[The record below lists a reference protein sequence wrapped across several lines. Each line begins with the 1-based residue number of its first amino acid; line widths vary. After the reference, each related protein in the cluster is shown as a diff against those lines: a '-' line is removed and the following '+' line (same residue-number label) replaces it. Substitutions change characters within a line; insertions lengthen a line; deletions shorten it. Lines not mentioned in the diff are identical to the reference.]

1 MLERVGSVAGVTR
14 TSDGGP
20 ARALRPRRV
29 APVGLAELFP
39 DASPDATVPVSGVT
53 LDTRLVQPGDLFVA
67 LPGRHQ
73 HGAAFAGAAARAGA
87 VAILTDRAGAG
98 SAAAAGPPVVVVSD
112 PRTAMATAA
121 ARVYG
126 EPARAMT
133 MYAVTGTNGKTTTC
147 YLLEAAL
154 RSAGVRTGLVGTI
167 GFRLDGVDLPGAR
180 TTVTTPESPEL
191 QGLLGYLREGGAS
204 AVSMEV
210 SSHALVLG
218 RADAVLFDVAAFTN
232 LGRDHLDF
240 HGDLESYFEAK
251 ASLFT
256 PERTRRAVLNV
267 DDPRGETLR
276 RRLATEDSVP
286 VTRVGLGPSAD
297 VHPLQIGPVRRGRT
311 RLRASVLGE
320 PVEAWLAAP
329 GDYNVCNALT
339 ALAMV
344 AVTGGDVVAAAAGLD
359 RAVVPGRMERVEL
372 GATAPL
378 AYVDFAHTPQAVTAA
393 LSAVRNS
400 AEPGGRLL
408 AVLGCGGDRDP
419 AKREPMG
426 AAAAGVADVVVVTD
440 DNPRGEDPAAIRS
453 AVLRGARLEARSGGR
468 RVEVF
473 DGGDRRRAIAAAL
486 AGSGPGDVVVV
497 LGKGHERGQEVAGAL
512 LPFVDVDV
520 LGQEWRRIR
529 SKADSS

>member
-1 MLERVGSVAGVTR
+1 MV
-14 TSDGGP
+14 
-20 ARALRPRRV
+20 
-29 APVGLAELFP
+29 PVGLAELFGDAAP
-39 DASPDATVPVSGVT
+39 DVAVRVSGVT

-73 HGAAFAGAAARAGA
+73 HGAAFAGAAARDGA
-87 VAILTDRAGAG
+87 AAILTDRAGADL
-98 SAAAAGPPVVVVSD
+98 AASAGPSIVVVPD
-112 PRTAMATAA
+112 PRQAMATVA

-133 MYAVTGTNGKTTTC
+133 MYGVTGTNGKTTTC

-154 RSAGVRTGLVGTI
+154 RAAGVRTGLVGTI

-218 RADAVLFDVAAFTN
+218 RADAVVFDVAAFTN
-232 LGRDHLDF
+232 LGADHLDF

-267 DDPRGETLR
+267 DDPRGQTLG
-276 RRLATEDSVP
+276 RRLAADGSVP
-286 VTRVGLGPSAD
+286 VTRIGLDPSAD
-297 VHPLQIGPVRRGRT
+297 VHPLHIGPVRRGRT
-311 RLRASVLGE
+311 RLRAAVLSE
-320 PVEAWLAAP
+320 SVEAWLTAP
-329 GDYNVCNALT
+329 GDYNVRNALT

-344 AVTGGDVVAAAAGLD
+344 AVTGGDVAAAAAGLG

-372 GATAPL
+372 GAAAPL

-393 LSAVRNS
+393 LSAIRDS
-400 AEPGGRLL
+400 TEPGGRLL

-426 AAAAGVADVVVVTD
+426 AAAAGAADVVVVTD
-440 DNPRGEDPAAIRS
+440 DNPRGEDPAAIRA
-453 AVLRGARLEARSGGR
+453 AVLRGARLQVRTGGR
-468 RVEVF
+468 RVEVL
-473 DGGDRRRAIAAAL
+473 DGGDRRQAINAAL

-497 LGKGHERGQEVAGAL
+497 LGKGHERGQEVAGAT
-512 LPFVDVDV
+512 LPFVDGDV
-520 LGQEWRRIR
+520 LGQEWRRIH
-529 SKADSS
+529 SKAQAS